1 MEQPPNP
8 SSHPE
13 TREVLLEVRGI
24 ILDPTSQV
32 PIVILRAERQSLL
45 LPIWIG
51 VHEANAIAA
60 ALEGIE
66 PPRPQT
72 HDLAKNL
79 LDLLGTSLTKVVI
92 SDLRE
97 STFFAVMYLETP
109 QGPRTLDARPSDAI
123 ALATR
128 FKAPVYALEGLL
140 EQARAE
146 DRALGE
152 QDEEDRLKK
161 LLDELR
167 PEDLGKYT
175 M

>member
-1 MEQPPNP
+1 MT
-8 SSHPE
+8 
-13 TREVLLEVRGI
+13 TRSGTDEVLLDVRGI

-32 PIVILRAERQSLL
+32 PIVILRAEKEGLL

-51 VHEANAIAA
+51 IHEANAIAA

-66 PPRPQT
+66 PERPQT
-72 HDLAKNL
+72 HDLAKTL
-79 LDLLGTSLTKVVI
+79 MEAGGITLDKVVI

-97 STFFAVMYLETP
+97 STFFATLHLTTP
-109 QGPRTLDARPSDAI
+109 DGVRQIDARPSDAI

-128 FKAPVYALEGLL
+128 FKVPVFAFEALLQ
-140 EQARAE
+140 QARSE
-146 DRALGE
+146 DRALGDPS
-152 QDEEDRLKK
+152 DEERIRR